1 MKEDKDW
8 KEKVR
13 ELMEKIEDR
22 KDSINISCDCGDGF
36 ESNDYYQAV
45 SALEEAENDLF
56 DFIESEKQK
65 SYEEGVE
72 DGIKGRVFEKLE
84 INTEVKFNDLKDVV
98 NGKEDIVDFISK
110 LKDNK

>member
-56 DFIESEKQK
+56 DFKLCFLVAVPFFLFILLLFL
-65 SYEEGVE
+65 
-72 DGIKGRVFEKLE
+72 RVFFIYNSIYYSFLKY
-84 INTEVKFNDLKDVV
+84 IIYYDNDL
-98 NGKEDIVDFISK
+98 
-110 LKDNK
+110 